1 MGTRFGFHL
10 EVSEISNQ
18 QLVSQAEEMGP
29 EKEASMGEIPSWP
42 STSMWGGV
50 AHMLDAVDHYVSY
63 ENTLKMLT
71 GLMCLFEELL
81 IVHCSKEGKWMAAAV
96 DWLLQWAVQ
105 LATDAQL
112 EAKAQI
118 RKLEEQL
125 RLGKDMQLF
134 TTLLAF
140 VSG

>member
-1 MGTRFGFHL
+1 
-10 EVSEISNQ
+10 
-18 QLVSQAEEMGP
+18 
-29 EKEASMGEIPSWP
+29 
-42 STSMWGGV
+42 
-50 AHMLDAVDHYVSY
+50 
-63 ENTLKMLT
+63 
-71 GLMCLFEELL
+71 
-81 IVHCSKEGKWMAAAV
+81 MAAAV